1 MERDRTDES
10 TSLSLVC
17 VPPGMKEC
25 DAEPVVTTTGTA
37 SKVTLGP
44 SIGVV
49 DIGVNKSAYF
59 LQVALP
65 GVCKDSGEFSCEIE
79 SDGKVILEG
88 STTKGCKTIKR
99 HSRVFKMN
107 IRKLCPPGPFRLSF
121 SLPGPVD
128 PRLFSP
134 NFRSNGRAHD
144 RRPTFE
150 RRELRDRSSTHS
162 SRDYHLH
169 GDRPQYSQSSRTPPP
184 NPVREPMEL
193 LVIPEHGE
201 INSHSSERRSTLE
214 RIERPQQE
222 PQRSGGL
229 SSSLIARLQDVE
241 VNYEQGD
248 LRNKLNEGSSE
259 THFSL
264 IFSSITR
271 TTTTK
276 SKHLS
281 LFLIYLLQLC
291 LGLNRQIFQ
300 ASTIHCLSI
309 SENLNLEGGR
319 C

>member
-1 MERDRTDES
+1 MSPCKRKNEEEAVAAVCLISKAPEGISLDIPQRKEKDEQECSREETSTGLVSYQDCNSYAEPPDTCKRKKYDEEETDAAHASCGIIITASLMERDRTDES

-134 NFRSNGRAHD
+134 NFRSDGI
-144 RRPTFE
+144 FE
-150 RRELRDRSSTHS
+150 A
-162 SRDYHLH
+162 
-169 GDRPQYSQSSRTPPP
+169 G
-184 NPVREPMEL
+184 
-193 LVIPEHGE
+193 VI
-201 INSHSSERRSTLE
+201 R
-214 RIERPQQE
+214 QE
-222 PQRSGGL
+222 NF
-229 SSSLIARLQDVE
+229 I
-241 VNYEQGD
+241 
-248 LRNKLNEGSSE
+248 
-259 THFSL
+259 
-264 IFSSITR
+264 
-271 TTTTK
+271 
-276 SKHLS
+276 
-281 LFLIYLLQLC
+281 
-291 LGLNRQIFQ
+291 
-300 ASTIHCLSI
+300 
-309 SENLNLEGGR
+309 
-319 C
+319 